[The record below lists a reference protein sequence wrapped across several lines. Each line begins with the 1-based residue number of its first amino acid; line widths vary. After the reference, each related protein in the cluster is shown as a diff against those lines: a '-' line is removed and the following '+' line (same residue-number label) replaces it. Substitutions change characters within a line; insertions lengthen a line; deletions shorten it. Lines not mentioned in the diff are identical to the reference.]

1 MQIFCT
7 PAALYALARSCFY
20 QHNCAF
26 ILPDDVDAGIC
37 PVSVVNVRAELVD
50 GEVLFSSFPR
60 YQVIYS
66 VPHVPNV
73 EARITLDLQYMDYW
87 FLMVSA
93 WADGVQLVDLFFT
106 VSHSQVER
114 FNIFLMDEPEKGGK
128 EKTHG
133 N

>member
-1 MQIFCT
+1 MVQIYCT
-7 PAALYALARSCFY
+7 PSSLFALARSCFY
-20 QHNCAF
+20 AHNCGF
-26 ILPDDVDAGIC
+26 VLPDETDSC

-66 VPHVPNV
+66 VPHAPNV

-93 WADGVQLVDLFFT
+93 WADNVQLVDMFFT
-106 VSHSQVER
+106 VSHSQIER

-128 EKTHG
+128 VKKHG